1 MFNLKEELDILE
13 SKGLMRNLS
22 LTESAQSEEIV
33 INGKRCLNLCSNNY
47 LGLAADPRLKEAAIK
62 AVQEYG
68 VGTASSRLVC
78 GNTAL
83 YQALENKIAEF
94 KGAEAALVFNSGYSA
109 NLGIIQSLVNE
120 KDIVFSDKLNH
131 ASIVDG
137 IILSRAEFR
146 RYPHKDLSAL
156 EDILKRSEGFRR
168 RLIITDTVFSM
179 DGDIAPLPEIV
190 ELAGKYNAEV
200 MIDEAHATGIFGNKG
215 AGIVEYF
222 NLKNEI
228 SIQMGTLSKA
238 MGSLGA
244 YVCADKETI
253 DYFINKARSLIYT
266 TSLVPAVLAASIKA
280 IEIIQAE
287 PERRKALFE
296 NADFL
301 KNGLNGL
308 GLNTMASQSPIIPVV
323 LAEAVEFSRR
333 LFNEGIFCQ
342 AIRPPTVP
350 QNSSRLRITVM
361 ATHKKEQLE
370 FALDKIKKIAKELGV
385 I

>member
-1 MFNLKEELDILE
+1 LEE
-13 SKGLMRNLS
+13 
-22 LTESAQSEEIV
+22 
-33 INGKRCLNLCSNNY
+33 
-47 LGLAADPRLKEAAIK
+47 
-62 AVQEYG
+62 
-68 VGTASSRLVC
+68 
-78 GNTAL
+78 
-83 YQALENKIAEF
+83 KIALF

-131 ASIVDG
+131 ASIIDG
-137 IILSRAEFR
+137 ILLSRAEFK
-146 RYPHKDLSAL
+146 RYPHKDLDAL
-156 EDILKRSEGFRR
+156 KEALKQSQGFRR

-179 DGDIAPLPEIV
+179 DGDIAPLPEIT
-190 ELAGKYNAEV
+190 ELADRYNVEV
-200 MIDEAHATGIFGNKG
+200 MVDEAHATGIFGNNG

-222 NLKNEI
+222 NLKNGI
-228 SIQMGTLSKA
+228 FIQMGTLSKA

-244 YVCADKETI
+244 YVCADKATI

-266 TSLVPAVLAASIKA
+266 TSLAPAVLAASIKA

-287 PERRKALFE
+287 PQRRKALFE
-296 NADFL
+296 NAEFMRSGL
-301 KNGLNGL
+301 KSL
-308 GLNTMASQSPIIPVV
+308 GFNTLDSQSAIIPLV
-323 LAEAVEFSRR
+323 LAEAVEFSRC

-350 QNSSRLRITVM
+350 QNSTRLRITVM